1 MESIE
6 AGAVSTAAAG
16 HRYQVVPG
24 PVPVR
29 SLHSAGRMIIRNLVA
44 LPPTYPPPPLVHHPF
59 VRLFQREA
67 PFPPASPPPP
77 SRTRLSPLSVLVSTL

>member
-6 AGAVSTAAAG
+6 AGAVSTAAAVG

-44 LPPTYPPPPLVHHPF
+44 LPPTYPPPPLVH
-59 VRLFQREA
+59 LFQREA